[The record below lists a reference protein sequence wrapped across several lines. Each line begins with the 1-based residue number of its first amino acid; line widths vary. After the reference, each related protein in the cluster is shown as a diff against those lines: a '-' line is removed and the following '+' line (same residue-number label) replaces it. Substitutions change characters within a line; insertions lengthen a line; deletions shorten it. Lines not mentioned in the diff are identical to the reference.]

1 MERAF
6 YDELTEKSIE
16 REILP
21 NELCLDILTSPRIEL
36 LRLLDAAYQVRKK
49 YTGNEVQLH
58 IINNAQ
64 NGGCPE
70 DCHYCTQAKS
80 STTGI
85 ETYPVK
91 PDDEILAEAHRA
103 YASGAYRYC
112 MVFAGRGPSKSRIK
126 RLAGLIRTIK
136 SRFPLQVCLSAGL
149 INREGVGILK
159 DAGLDRLNHNLNTSE
174 EHYPNVC
181 TTHTYTDRMDTLKAA
196 RDAGV
201 ELCSGL
207 IVGMGEDSDD
217 IIEVAK
223 TLRELHVSSIPVN
236 FLLPFDGNVFSAAP
250 DITPEYCLRVLC
262 LFRLLN
268 SDAEIRVAAGREIHL
283 RSMEVMA
290 FYPANS
296 LFIDGYLNAKG
307 ASRLRTL
314 KMIQDAG
321 FTIKADQSLDHL
333 LDIEKERGASLS
345 ILNQGKPIKNLD
357 ELRPSF
363 HARDISRENDGL

>member
-1 MERAF
+1 MESAF
-6 YDELTEKSIE
+6 YDELTEKSINGE
-16 REILP
+16 RLP
-21 NELCLDILTSPRIEL
+21 DELCLVILTSPRVEL

-91 PDDEILAEAHRA
+91 PEAEILDEAQRA
-103 YASGAYRYC
+103 YESGAYRYC

-126 RLAGLIRTIK
+126 RLAGLIKTIK
-136 SRFPLQVCLSAGL
+136 SQFPIQVCLSAGL
-149 INREGVGILK
+149 INREGVDILK

-174 EHYPNVC
+174 VHYPNVC

-196 RDAGV
+196 REVGV

-207 IVGMGEDSDD
+207 IVGMGENSKD
-217 IIEVAK
+217 IVEVAK
-223 TLRELHVSSIPVN
+223 TLRELRVSSIPVN

-250 DITPEYCLRVLC
+250 DITPDYCLRVLC

-268 SDAEIRVAAGREIHL
+268 SDAEIRVAAGREVHL

-290 FYPANS
+290 LYPANS

-307 ASRLRTL
+307 ASRARTL

-321 FTIKADQSLDHL
+321 FTIKADQSLEHL
-333 LDIEKERGASLS
+333 LEREKERGKSLS
-345 ILNQGKPIKNLD
+345 VLNEDKPMKNLN
-357 ELRPSF
+357 ELRPNF
-363 HARDISRENDGL
+363 RVRDIPRENDGL